1 MIVMYESGDTVYLDV
16 LLSSRSIG
24 DFLSKFYYLSKMAQ
38 YDQKL
43 VKEVANAKQDVAAK
57 KSC

>member
-24 DFLSKFYYLSKMAQ
+24 DFLSKFYYLSK
-38 YDQKL
+38 
-43 VKEVANAKQDVAAK
+43 NGTI
-57 KSC
+57 